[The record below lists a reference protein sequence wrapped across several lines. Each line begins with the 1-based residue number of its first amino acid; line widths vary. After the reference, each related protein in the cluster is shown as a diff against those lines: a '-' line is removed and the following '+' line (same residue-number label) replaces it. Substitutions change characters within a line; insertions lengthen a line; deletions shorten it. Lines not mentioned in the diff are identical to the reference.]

1 MPLVKAK
8 ITARRKEFDG
18 ADSKSVTPAV
28 FIQRGQ
34 PVHIAAANESQD
46 GVLRGM
52 TTSRGQVTGIARVI
66 KTLDQIGRVN
76 QGEILVTYSTD
87 PGWTPIF
94 LNIKGVVVETGGM
107 LAHSA
112 LLAREYGF
120 PAAQI
125 EGAMAMIP
133 DGALITLNGDHGTVT
148 IVDRTKTPEEI
159 TNAIS

>member
-1 MPLVKAK
+1 MA
-8 ITARRKEFDG
+8 
-18 ADSKSVTPAV
+18 
-28 FIQRGQ
+28 
-34 PVHIAAANESQD
+34 
-46 GVLRGM
+46 
-52 TTSRGQVTGIARVI
+52 TSRGQVTGIARVI

-133 DGALITLNGDHGTVT
+133 DGSTIHLNGDHGTVT
-148 IVDRTKTPEEI
+148 ILDLIQASESSLAQVSP
-159 TNAIS
+159 